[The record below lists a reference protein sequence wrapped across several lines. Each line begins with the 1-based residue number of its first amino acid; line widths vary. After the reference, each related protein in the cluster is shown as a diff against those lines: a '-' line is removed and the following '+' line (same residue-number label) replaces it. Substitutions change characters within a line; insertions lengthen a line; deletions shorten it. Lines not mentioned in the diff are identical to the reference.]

1 MSRATTSARRL
12 AIGVDFGTMSGRVL
26 VLDLRTGEEVA
37 VAEVRYP
44 HGVIDS
50 RLPSAKGELPPDTA
64 LQDPADYLEVFYRG
78 IPEALAAGKVRPED
92 VIGIGVDFTACT
104 VLPVTSDGTPLCQLD
119 AFRDRPH
126 AWVKLWKHHSA
137 QPIADRLNEVAVER
151 HEPFLA
157 RYGGRLSSEWYFPK
171 LIEIWRDDRGVY
183 DAMVAFVEA
192 TDWVVW
198 QLTGALVRA
207 SCTAG
212 YKACWSAHDGLPS
225 RGYFEA
231 AYPGF
236 PDPGDKLGSS
246 FAPPGRRAG
255 CLRPEVAARLGLSPD
270 VAVAVGNVD
279 SFVSAPG
286 AGVQR
291 PGVFVMVVGTSI
303 CDLVIDRRE
312 IKMTGI
318 TGVVEDG
325 ILPGYFGYEAGQ
337 AAVGD
342 MFGWFGDHLF
352 GFAGRDSGESW
363 FTTIEREAST
373 IEPGASG
380 LVALDWWNGNRTI
393 LGDAGLSGVIAG
405 LTLATSATEIYRA
418 LLESVAFGTRRI
430 VENFVENGIPL
441 SEVVA
446 CGGIAE
452 RSSLMM
458 QLFADVTGLPVT
470 VPDSQQIPARG
481 AALFGALAAGS
492 ARGGFDDIETAV
504 NELAP
509 AVARRYE
516 TSAANLATYDGIY
529 EVFRGLHDELGLEHA
544 EWLHRLKQIRRA
556 VVANRA

>member
-1 MSRATTSARRL
+1 VSRATASGRRL

-183 DAMVAFVEA
+183 DAMDAFVEA

-225 RGYFEA
+225 RGYFET

-246 FAPPGRRAG
+246 FAPPGRRVG
-255 CLRPEVAARLGLSPD
+255 CLRPEVAERLGLSPD

-363 FTTIEREAST
+363 FTRIEREAAT

-393 LGDAGLSGVIAG
+393 LGDADLSGVIAG

-441 SEVVA
+441 TEVVA

-504 NELAP
+504 TELAP